1 MHCPTCNKTLAAGTK
16 CPKCGKMAVASSAD
30 EIDLMPLEP
39 AKPVDPS
46 AFQPPPEAFLPPPPM
61 PGKGGSSTKT
71 KATDPA
77 PAPPDGK
84 EMDEPIR
91 PRAGA
96 MVAAGGNTNKIIG
109 AVVVGIIV
117 LFFAWRMLR
126 TEDKIT
132 GKLPFDNKQ
141 VSIAPGTAY
150 LENYEVTGKIPWK
163 LEVTSLDDTVSVGV
177 VTRNPSD
184 PKTLVALKKLN
195 ENYETVT
202 KGQSHPMSGELKTG
216 KYSWVVLNETKKS
229 VRVKVTFKA
238 QP

>member
-39 AKPVDPS
+39 AKALDPS
-46 AFQPPPEAFLPPPPM
+46 AFQPPPDLPLPPM
-61 PGKGGSSTKT
+61 PGKTGSSTKT
-71 KATDPA
+71 KATNPAA
-77 PAPPDGK
+77 PAPGK
-84 EMDEPIR
+84 EVTDEPIR

-96 MVAAGGNTNKIIG
+96 MVSSGGNTNLIIG
-109 AVVVGIIV
+109 VVVVGILV
-117 LFFAWRMLR
+117 LFFAWRIFR
-126 TEDKIT
+126 TEDKVT

-141 VSIAPGTAY
+141 VSIAPNTAY
-150 LENYEVTGKIPWK
+150 LENYEITGKIKWSFD
-163 LEVTSLDDTVSVGV
+163 VTPLDDTISVGV

-184 PKTLVALKKLN
+184 PKTVVALKKLN
-195 ENYETVT
+195 ENYETVA
-202 KGQSHPMSGELKTG
+202 KGQAHPMSGEFKTG
-216 KYSWVVLNETKKS
+216 KYSWVILNETKKS

>member
-39 AKPVDPS
+39 AKAPDPS
-46 AFQPPPEAFLPPPPM
+46 AFHPPPDLPPPVM
-61 PGKGGSSTKT
+61 PGKTGSSTKT

-77 PAPPDGK
+77 APPPDGK

-96 MVAAGGNTNKIIG
+96 MVTAGGNTNKIIG
-109 AVVVGIIV
+109 GAVVLIIV
-117 LFFAWRMLR
+117 LFFAWRILR

-132 GKLPFDNKQ
+132 GKLPFENKQ
-141 VSIAPGTAY
+141 LSIAPNSAY
-150 LENYEVTGKIPWK
+150 LENYEVTGKIKWTFD
-163 LEVTSLDDTVSVGV
+163 VTPLDDTISIGV

-184 PKTLVALKKLN
+184 PKTIVALKKLN
-195 ENYETVT
+195 ETYETVA
-202 KGQSHPMSGELKTG
+202 KGQAHPMSGEFKTG